1 MASTTISGMFTN
13 PAFQQEIH
21 ESFARQGFMQTIGA
35 TLTHVESGEVH
46 VRLTITPALSQQ
58 NGFGHAGAIAAIADT
73 ACGYAAL
80 SVAPPGHDVLAVEFK
95 INLLAPARSPAV
107 EARARVLRR
116 GRTLTVVRADVFGLD
131 AGSETLTATIL
142 ETAIVR
148 PRADGNRS
156 GT

>member
-1 MASTTISGMFTN
+1 MSTNS
-13 PAFQQEIH
+13 AFRREIH
-21 ESFARQGFMQTIGA
+21 DSFARQGFMQTIGA
-35 TLTHVESGEVH
+35 TLTHIDSGEVH
-46 VRLTITPALSQQ
+46 VRLDLTPALSQQ

-95 INLLAPARSPAV
+95 INLLAPARSPRV

-131 AGSETLTATIL
+131 AGGETLTATIL

-148 PRADGNRS
+148 PRVDVTRNGS
-156 GT
+156 